1 MNRRGFLTAA
11 AGALAGGSLLA
22 CGFGDDEDCD
32 EEDRREGD
40 TDCDD
45 DGLKVRKPKTK
56 TGGGSKPRTRT
67 GGGFRRGEAEV
78 TGMNGK

>member
-22 CGFGDDEDCD
+22 CGFGGGDEDCD
-32 EEDRREGD
+32 EDDRREGD

-45 DGLKVRKPKTK
+45 DGLKPKKPKRKTTK
-56 TGGGSKPRTRT
+56 K
-67 GGGFRRGEAEV
+67 
-78 TGMNGK
+78 GKR